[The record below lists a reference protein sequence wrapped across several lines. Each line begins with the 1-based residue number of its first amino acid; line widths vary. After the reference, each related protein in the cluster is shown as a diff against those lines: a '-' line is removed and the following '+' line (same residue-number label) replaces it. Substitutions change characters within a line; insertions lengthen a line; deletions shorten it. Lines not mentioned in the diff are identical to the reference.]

1 MTSNTVQVPKSRRF
15 VVGGSKPSTTERSWY
30 SYLLAAAWIVFLG
43 VSGLFFW
50 SIISK
55 SLPVWQHQAGTIL
68 TGTSWGGPYGGLPM
82 ILGTLQTSI
91 LALVFAVVVGL
102 GTAIS
107 IVFFIP
113 PRLRLITATVVELL
127 AAIPSIVYGVWG
139 LLVLS
144 PWMLAH
150 FYPFLNSLGLSFLG
164 DPNLATGPSIFLAS
178 VVLAVMILPIF
189 VSISREVISAVPQDL
204 IEASLS
210 LGATRWQVIS
220 KTVLPTARIGI
231 MGAAFLALA
240 RATGETV
247 AVALTIGTVSSIQW
261 HLFYPGTTIASWIA
275 SAFGE
280 ASSVD
285 IQALMALGVIL
296 MVISLGV
303 SLVSRW
309 FIARQRKMLAK
320 V

>member
-1 MTSNTVQVPKSRRF
+1 MTSNSVQISKLRRF
-15 VVGGSKPSTTERSWY
+15 VVGGSRPSTTERSWY
-30 SYLLAAAWIVFLG
+30 SYLLSAAWMVFLL
-43 VSGLFFW
+43 VSALFFW

-55 SLPVWQHQAGTIL
+55 SLPVWEKQPGTIL

-91 LALVFAVVVGL
+91 LALVLAVGVGL
-102 GTAIS
+102 GAAIS

-113 PRLRLITATVVELL
+113 ARLRLITATIVELL
-127 AAIPSIVYGVWG
+127 AAVPSIIYGVWG

-150 FYPFLNSLGLSFLG
+150 FYPFLDSLGLTFLG
-164 DPNLATGPSIFLAS
+164 SSSMATGPSILLAS
-178 VVLAVMILPIF
+178 IVLAVMILPIF
-189 VSISREVISAVPQDL
+189 VSITREVISAVPQDL

-247 AVALTIGTVSSIQW
+247 AVALTIGTVSNVQW
-261 HLFYPGTTIASWIA
+261 HFFYPGTTIASWIA

-280 ASSVD
+280 SSSVD

-303 SLVSRW
+303 SLISRW

>member
-1 MTSNTVQVPKSRRF
+1 MTSNSVQISKLRRF
-15 VVGGSKPSTTERSWY
+15 VVGGPKPSTTERSWY
-30 SYLLAAAWIVFLG
+30 SYLLGAAWVVFLL
-43 VSGLFFW
+43 VSALFFW

-55 SLPVWQHQAGTIL
+55 SLPVWEKQPGTIL
-68 TGTSWGGPYGGLPM
+68 TGTSWGGPYGGFPM

-91 LALVFAVVVGL
+91 LALVLAVGVGL
-102 GTAIS
+102 GAAIS

-113 PRLRLITATVVELL
+113 ARLRLITATIVELL
-127 AAIPSIVYGVWG
+127 AAVPSIIYGVWG

-150 FYPFLNSLGLSFLG
+150 FYPFLDSLGLTFLG
-164 DPNLATGPSIFLAS
+164 SSAMATGPSILLAS
-178 VVLAVMILPIF
+178 IVLAVMILPIF
-189 VSISREVISAVPQDL
+189 VSITREVISAVPQDL

-247 AVALTIGTVSSIQW
+247 AVALTIGTVSNVQW
-261 HLFYPGTTIASWIA
+261 HFFYPGTTIASWIA

-280 ASSVD
+280 SSSVD

-303 SLVSRW
+303 SLISRW